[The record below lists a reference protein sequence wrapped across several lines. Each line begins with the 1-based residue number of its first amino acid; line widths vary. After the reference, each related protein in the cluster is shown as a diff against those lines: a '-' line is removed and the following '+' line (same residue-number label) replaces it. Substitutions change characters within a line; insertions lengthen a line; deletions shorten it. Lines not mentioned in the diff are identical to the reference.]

1 MNIFHL
7 PQFFFS
13 VRITLCFRRD
23 TVQVTISDDSI
34 PVLCLCEY
42 SETGHKCS
50 DRDRSSFLEAKL
62 VAGSSL
68 RPPLKPEAHK
78 LSHDDMRERQRGGG

>member
-1 MNIFHL
+1 M
-7 PQFFFS
+7 
-13 VRITLCFRRD
+13 
-23 TVQVTISDDSI
+23 TISDDSM

-62 VAGSSL
+62 VAGRSL

-78 LSHDDMRERQRGGG
+78 LSHDMRATEGRGVGRERARVLQDCDTLHT